1 MWSISVRGYLW
12 MAMVTCTPY
21 RLNCSP
27 AHDRIGLMLIYRCT
41 VCCTVLVLRGT
52 LDLSFGMPKDTW
64 IPLVVRWLTH
74 TWLPSSLGVLLGQG
88 ALHEMYAIPSLVWMT
103 SGDNGGVLA
112 TYTLKLQR
120 REKGWHTYLVELST
134 WLKLCRGLSRI
145 NRWEY
150 HIVQA
155 IA

>member
-1 MWSISVRGYLW
+1 MRSISIRGHLW
-12 MAMVTCTPY
+12 MAMETFTPY
-21 RLNCSP
+21 RFNCSP
-27 AHDRIGLMLIYRCT
+27 AHDSFGLILIYRCQ
-41 VCCTVLVLRGT
+41 VCLTVLVLRGT

-74 TWLPSSLGVLLGQG
+74 TWLPSSLDGLFNQCGTYS
-88 ALHEMYAIPSLVWMT
+88 YAQYTPGSLRLA
-103 SGDNGGVLA
+103 GNNGGVLA